1 MAVPL
6 SSFITKFGEVLAITL
21 RDKDIFATTALS
33 YAAAIA
39 AHYLE
44 WLNCIS
50 HALYCLKMS
59 VVASISEISTDPT
72 MKKDPAKE
80 GLFLKKTRLS

>member
-6 SSFITKFGEVLAITL
+6 SSFITKFGAVLAITL

-33 YAAAIA
+33 CAAIIT

-44 WLNCIS
+44 WLNCVS

-72 MKKDPAKE
+72 MKKDPTK
-80 GLFLKKTRLS
+80 GSFLKKTKLS

>member
-6 SSFITKFGEVLAITL
+6 SSFITKFGAVLAITL
-21 RDKDIFATTALS
+21 RDKDIFATTALCLT
-33 YAAAIA
+33 
-39 AHYLE
+39 YLE
-44 WLNCIS
+44 WLNCVS

-72 MKKDPAKE
+72 MKKDPTK
-80 GLFLKKTRLS
+80 GSFLKKTRLS